1 MFNLDLEKM
10 LDNTSSEQI
19 HIWKKS
25 QGKIKSKATDDPVKA
40 YAEYQKGASLYFGAS
55 IEFRNLYMKCLNMQM
70 GHNFGGYYQAGQ
82 DITSMEQLGEIETF
96 VSRAGNYTDW
106 HTDFQENFTV
116 QLKGKK
122 TWKLQRSG
130 LEAPLTGFTPHYKGA
145 GTIEMQQKV
154 HKAYNS
160 VDMSK

>member
-1 MFNLDLEKM
+1 
-10 LDNTSSEQI
+10 
-19 HIWKKS
+19 
-25 QGKIKSKATDDPVKA
+25 
-40 YAEYQKGASLYFGAS
+40 
-55 IEFRNLYMKCLNMQM
+55 M
-70 GHNFGGYYQAGQ
+70 GHNFAGYYQAGQ
-82 DITSMEQLGEIETF
+82 DITSMDQLGEIETF

-116 QLKGKK
+116 QLRGRK

-130 LEAPLTGFTPHYKGA
+130 LEAPLMGFTPHYKGA

-154 HKAYNS
+154 HMAYNS